1 MEWNIVSFA
10 SQNEGSLQNIVRS
23 LYFHFYN
30 KTLATNHRLIEG
42 FICSA
47 AKDVIT
53 RSYIANTQQL
63 TSIIRRAK
71 EQPTQQWHLIIEG
84 NSIQILKHRTITT
97 NIIIDYIGEELP
109 QQWEHF
115 PIATWHLPEH
125 ILTDTTIAAL
135 EQQQRKWI
143 KLPIPSI
150 DFTPINNQ
158 ARIENVDIMGT
169 SPTSI
174 TMTRKKPSITNLLWM
189 LYCPPS
195 KGLLNTTTSLF
206 TGSCSNKINTS
217 HLSDTI
223 ELLASINPPLE
234 VSSAHLITA
243 SSMQQSWFP
252 HSNSENSM
260 LNSVSQLLEEHLQV
274 RASGITRLSL
284 EPKKHTLSSDK
295 ILDDVTAETLLQNFY
310 TNTLN
315 TSILLLHG
323 DSKKCITRACSS
335 PYIATKR
342 DFLYVII
349 TNDTSLNLQN
359 WLMQLHHDGFFNIL
373 DLSSS
378 PHQIHNVTNKPQPAS
393 VDPFATIK
401 RQLMSYHLDNEEA
414 IATTRPSTY
423 NT

>member
-1 MEWNIVSFA
+1 MELNIICIA
-10 SQNEGSLQNIVRS
+10 SQNESPLQNIVRS

-30 KTLATNHRLIEG
+30 KTLATNHSLIEG
-42 FICSA
+42 FICLV
-47 AKDVIT
+47 AKDITT

-84 NSIQILKHRTITT
+84 NSIQILKHLTITT
-97 NIIIDYIGEELP
+97 NVTIDYIGEELP

-125 ILTDTTIAAL
+125 ILTDTTIVAL

-158 ARIENVDIMGT
+158 AHIENVDMLGT

-174 TMTRKKPSITNLLWM
+174 TMTRKKPSVTNLLWM
-189 LYCPPS
+189 LYYPPS
-195 KGLLNTTTSLF
+195 KGLLHTTISLF
-206 TGSCSNKINTS
+206 IGSCSNKINTS

-252 HSNSENSM
+252 QINSESNM
-260 LNSVSQLLEEHLQV
+260 FNSVSPLLEEHLQV
-274 RASGITRLSL
+274 RASNITKTPL
-284 EPKKHTLSSDK
+284 EPIKKLIPSGK
-295 ILDDVTAETLLQNFY
+295 VLNDVTAETLLKSFC
-310 TNTLN
+310 TDTEN
-315 TSILLLHG
+315 TSIVLLHG
-323 DSKKCITRACSS
+323 DSKKCITRACTD
-335 PYIATKR
+335 PYFVAKR

-349 TNDTSLNLQN
+349 TNDTPPNLQN

-378 PHQIHNVTNKPQPAS
+378 PHQIHNVTDKPQPTS

-401 RQLMSYHLDNEEA
+401 RQLMSYHLVNEEA
-414 IATTRPSTY
+414 IAITRPSTY
-423 NT
+423 TT